1 MKSSARKRIALCIW
15 LLIVG
20 GFWWYLLAKHQYR
33 DPSTDAIKQHRPW
46 IHSIFEESMKEFKH
60 REKEMNDMFNDL
72 ENSFFEELD
81 NTNITTWENTQS
93 QWTFQYY
100 QKTNNNWEE
109 SSYEVNWN
117 WNEWENTWTMIIKW
131 INNDWKEFSYTWTME
146 NGESKWTLIDEDGN
160 SKPVDFKNIN
170 INDIYENSN
179 HINN

>member
-1 MKSSARKRIALCIW
+1 
-15 LLIVG
+15 
-20 GFWWYLLAKHQYR
+20 
-33 DPSTDAIKQHRPW
+33 
-46 IHSIFEESMKEFKH
+46 
-60 REKEMNDMFNDL
+60 MNDMFNDL

-93 QWTFQYY
+93 QWGFQYY